1 MVMSHRFR
9 VGAGIAAALVA
20 SVMAT
25 GCVGSPTYGTGK
37 TSAEQLVDDLGSSV
51 SLSNKEAKEKQKIAL
66 ANAQPRPTLVVP
78 SNPEQATLV
87 PPEQSLASK
96 SNPAWVESPEETRAR
111 LLEEATANQDSS
123 TYRSPL
129 AASSGTAKQLS
140 EKEQQQAYREARK
153 LQKGAYLDQR
163 RYLSDPPDKFR
174 TVQDPA
180 VLADVGEPER
190 IKEKRRKKE
199 AVAERQRPW
208 TCSLPWNSDKQ
219 ECQ

>member
-25 GCVGSPTYGTGK
+25 GCVSSPTYGTGK
-37 TSAEQLVDDLGSSV
+37 TSAEQLVDDLGSAV
-51 SLSNKEAKEKQKIAL
+51 SLSNKEAKEKQKTAL

-96 SNPAWVESPEETRAR
+96 SNPAWVEAPEETRAR
-111 LLEEATANQDSS
+111 LLAEASANEDNA

-129 AASSGTAKQLS
+129 AASAGTAKQLS
-140 EKEQQQAYREARK
+140 EKEQQAAYREARK

-163 RYLSDPPDKFR
+163 RYLSDPPDKYR

-180 VLADVGEPER
+180 LLNDVGEPEKV
-190 IKEKRRKKE
+190 KEKRRKKE
-199 AVAERQRPW
+199 ALAERQRPW
-208 TCSLPWNSDKQ
+208 YCSMPWSSGK
-219 ECQ
+219 EACQ